1 MRPSPPPS
9 MVSAPTVPEQID
21 ASPAGEES
29 CQPLIED
36 GLQQHRA
43 LGGQNGKQHRRKTEA
58 SLRISY
64 LMPSVAA
71 PSAPWSELLNRHD
84 EDDVDPH
91 QPCCGYG
98 RGLSRVPRAIQSWMS
113 QTTAISIFK
122 RCRQKLQIR
131 VALSRE
137 TETSTTLPDEPI
149 TSGLTVIWE
158 LLKRCPTCNG
168 ASDIP
173 TFGTTGA
180 AQVAKHVAPPP
191 DREFLFFSLML
202 QFTSCGGNLGSSHLD
217 NVVR

>member
-9 MVSAPTVPEQID
+9 TVSAPTVAEQID

-29 CQPLIED
+29 CLPLIEH

-113 QTTAISIFK
+113 QTTTISIFK

-131 VALSRE
+131 VTLSHE

-168 ASDIP
+168 GFRHTDFRNHGCGANSETCCP
-173 TFGTTGA
+173 T
-180 AQVAKHVAPPP
+180 
-191 DREFLFFSLML
+191 
-202 QFTSCGGNLGSSHLD
+202 NGS
-217 NVVR
+217 